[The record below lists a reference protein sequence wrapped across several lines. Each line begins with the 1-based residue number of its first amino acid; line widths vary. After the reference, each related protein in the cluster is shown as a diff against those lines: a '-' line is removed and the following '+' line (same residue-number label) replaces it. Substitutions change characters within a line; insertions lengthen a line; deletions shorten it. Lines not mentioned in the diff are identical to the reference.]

1 MKDLIW
7 TIIVIWVIYKL
18 ITVFKTISI
27 QRTNS
32 TYQNEKENLNN
43 TNQKLKNPSKK
54 EIKDAVQKHMNK
66 EGDYVDF
73 EEIK

>member
-7 TIIVIWVIYKL
+7 TIIVMWVIYKL
-18 ITVFKTISI
+18 ITIFKTISI
-27 QRTNS
+27 QRSNS

-54 EIKDAVQKHMNK
+54 VIKDAVQKHMNK

>member
-7 TIIVIWVIYKL
+7 TIIVMWVIYKL

-27 QRTNS
+27 QRSNS

-43 TNQKLKNPSKK
+43 TNQKLKNPLKK
-54 EIKDAVQKHMNK
+54 NIKDAVQKHINK
-66 EGDYVDF
+66 
-73 EEIK
+73 

>member
-18 ITVFKTISI
+18 ITVFKTISVK
-27 QRTNS
+27 RTYS

-43 TNQKLKNPSKK
+43 TNQKLK
-54 EIKDAVQKHMNK
+54 IHQKR
-66 EGDYVDF
+66 Y
-73 EEIK
+73 